1 MNSLVEP
8 SLEVA
13 GAELGIPLEEL
24 GELDLIERSHLL
36 LYQRALLVPL
46 DRLLPLIQVTRLQAL
61 VARQRPPG
69 LVAQKMLSVHPF
81 EQGADAALGVPLE
94 EWGEL
99 YLIGR
104 SHLLEYQEMLLV
116 PLERLLTLME
126 MGTLQSRLVRQR
138 SQELVVQRT
147 LSLDLFEQVAGAELR
162 IRLGEWGELHLI
174 GRSHLLESQGTLFV
188 PLDRL
193 LPLVQVETLEVML
206 LRQYSQELVVQRTLS
221 LDLFEQVAG
230 AGRGVPLE
238 ALGELDLIERS
249 HLLQEQGT
257 LFVPLDRLL
266 PLIQVTR
273 LQPLLAR
280 QHSHRLATQKMLSL
294 DPFEQGAGAGRG
306 VPLEEWGE
314 LDLIGR
320 SHLLQEQGI
329 RFVPLDRLLT
339 LMEMGTLQS
348 RLVRQRSQE
357 LVAQKML
364 SLDPFE
370 QVTGAELEI
379 PLEALRELDL
389 IERSHLLQEQGTLF
403 VPLDRL
409 LPLIQVTRL
418 QSLVVRQCFQ
428 ELVAQKMLSL
438 DPFE

>member
-13 GAELGIPLEEL
+13 GAELRIPLEEL

-69 LVAQKMLSVHPF
+69 LVAQQMLSVHPF

-104 SHLLEYQEMLLV
+104 S
-116 PLERLLTLME
+116 P
-126 MGTLQSRLVRQR
+126 
-138 SQELVVQRT
+138 
-147 LSLDLFEQVAGAELR
+147 
-162 IRLGEWGELHLI
+162 
-174 GRSHLLESQGTLFV
+174 
-188 PLDRL
+188 
-193 LPLVQVETLEVML
+193 
-206 LRQYSQELVVQRTLS
+206 
-221 LDLFEQVAG
+221 
-230 AGRGVPLE
+230 
-238 ALGELDLIERS
+238 
-249 HLLQEQGT
+249 
-257 LFVPLDRLL
+257 
-266 PLIQVTR
+266 
-273 LQPLLAR
+273 
-280 QHSHRLATQKMLSL
+280 
-294 DPFEQGAGAGRG
+294 
-306 VPLEEWGE
+306 
-314 LDLIGR
+314 
-320 SHLLQEQGI
+320 
-329 RFVPLDRLLT
+329 
-339 LMEMGTLQS
+339 
-348 RLVRQRSQE
+348 
-357 LVAQKML
+357 
-364 SLDPFE
+364 
-370 QVTGAELEI
+370 
-379 PLEALRELDL
+379 
-389 IERSHLLQEQGTLF
+389 LLQEQGTLF